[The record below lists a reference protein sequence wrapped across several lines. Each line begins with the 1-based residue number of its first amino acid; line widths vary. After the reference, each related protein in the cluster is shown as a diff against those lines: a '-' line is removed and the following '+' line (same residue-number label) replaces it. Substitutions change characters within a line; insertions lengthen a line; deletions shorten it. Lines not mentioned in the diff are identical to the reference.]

1 MGVKEQYNSVADED
15 IVKLLNKE
23 GDTSLFS
30 IIYERYHDKVLDK
43 CYSLLHNRELA
54 EEFTEDVLSKTFEKL
69 SGFRGNSSFSS
80 WLYSITYNHCIDF
93 LREKKKLHY
102 PNWNTQND
110 LPEIIDDLEEDLT
123 DVHYSRMMKIL
134 DIMHTEERAML
145 LMKYQDDLPIK
156 EIADSLRLTEGAT
169 KMRIKRAKARLV
181 YLYKKLYG
189 NYES

>member
-15 IVKLLNKE
+15 IVNLLIKE
-23 GDTSLFS
+23 GDNSLFTVL
-30 IIYERYHDKVLDK
+30 YERYHDKVLDK

-69 SGFRGNSSFSS
+69 SGFRGKSSFSS

-134 DIMHTEERAML
+134 DIMHAEERAML

-189 NYES
+189 NYEM

>member
-1 MGVKEQYNSVADED
+1 MGTKEQYKSVSDED
-15 IVKLLNKE
+15 IVKLLNK
-23 GDTSLFS
+23 GGNNSLFS
-30 IIYERYHDKVLDK
+30 VLYERYHDKVLDK
-43 CYSLLHNRELA
+43 CYSLLHNRDLA
-54 EEFTEDVLSKTFEKL
+54 EEFAEDVMSKTFEKL

-102 PNWNTQND
+102 PNWNNQNE
-110 LPEIIDDLEEDLT
+110 LPEIVDDFEEDLT
-123 DVHYSRMMKIL
+123 DMHYSRMTKIL
-134 DIMHTEERAML
+134 DIMHAEERAML

-156 EIADSLRLTEGAT
+156 EIADSLRLTEGAA

-189 NYES
+189 EY